1 MNARFRFQASLPR
14 ALVESGIVAFILG
27 FLVIAGLT
35 GMPEASGRDSF
46 WAHACVGLSFF
57 AALVMALRL
66 KRWPGTRRQQLP
78 RELETALAVVAVSAA
93 GLLVAAGVS
102 RLVMGP
108 LGPGAGGSTLL
119 PLIVGAWAVWT
130 FGHYLITTRGLV
142 ALWSSWD
149 RLRRRRLVWS
159 IAHTQFLF
167 VLVIAAL
174 LAVVVTAF
182 GGSWHS
188 NGFANDGGHFLSAV
202 LIQIVGRVVPALA
215 TFVFGLLVIFLI
227 GVVPAFMI
235 SYFVLRR
242 TTARIETLAQAA
254 NDRRGGDLDVRV
266 TVEGEDEVANLQSDF
281 NAMVDELGA
290 AIHDLEQQRDAV
302 ARLLDDRR
310 GLIASVSHELRTPV
324 ATLRGYL
331 ESGIEHWNGA
341 PPATLK
347 QDMAIMLRETTHLQR
362 MIDDLFLLSRAE
374 VGKLP
379 LTTAP
384 VEIEPVLQHVARIFA
399 PRAWEHGRVEVT
411 AQVDAAESLPSVL
424 ADPERLDQVL
434 RNLVSNAVRHT
445 PPGGLVLL
453 RARQSS
459 DWIDIEVKD
468 TGEGIAPADLP
479 HVWDR
484 FYRAGDARERD
495 RGGAGL
501 GLALVKELTEAMHG
515 TVEVESVPGQGS
527 SFSLHLPIA
536 SGPASDPH
544 PQPTQS
550 RDRAAVE
557 PSAAVA
563 GGAAAAGDP
572 TV

>member
-1 MNARFRFQASLPR
+1 MTSRFRFQASLPR

-35 GMPEASGRDSF
+35 GMPDARSRDAL
-46 WAHACVGLSFF
+46 WAHACVGLAFF
-57 AALVMALRL
+57 AALVVALRL
-66 KRWPGTRRQQLP
+66 RRWPGSRRQQIM
-78 RELETALAVVAVSAA
+78 REVATGLAVAVVSVA
-93 GLLVAAGVS
+93 GLLAAAGVS
-102 RLVMGP
+102 RLAVGS
-108 LGPGAGGSTLL
+108 LGPGSDGVTLL
-119 PLIVGAWAVWT
+119 PLIVGAWAVWSL
-130 FGHYLITTRGLV
+130 GHYLICTRGLV

-159 IAHTQFLF
+159 IAHVQFLV
-167 VLVIAAL
+167 VLVIAAF
-174 LAVVVTAF
+174 LAVVFTAF

-202 LIQIVGRVVPALA
+202 LIQVVGRVVPALGA
-215 TFVFGLLVIFLI
+215 FVFGLLVTFLI
-227 GVVPAFMI
+227 GVVPAFII
-235 SYFVLRR
+235 SYVVLRR
-242 TTARIETLAQAA
+242 TTARIETLALAA
-254 NDRRGGDLDVRV
+254 NARRAGDLDVRV
-266 TVEGEDEVANLQSDF
+266 TVEGEDEVANLQTDF
-281 NAMVDELGA
+281 NAMVDDLGA

-302 ARLLDDRR
+302 ARLLEDRR

-362 MIDDLFLLSRAE
+362 MIEDLFLLSRAE

-379 LTTAP
+379 LTAAP
-384 VEIEPVLQHVARIFA
+384 VEVEPVLQHVARIFA

-411 AQVDAAESLPSVL
+411 AQGDTPESLSPVL

-453 RARQSS
+453 QARQVG
-459 DWIDIEVKD
+459 DRIEIEVKD
-468 TGEGIAPADLP
+468 TGEGIDPEDLP

-495 RGGAGL
+495 RGGVGL
-501 GLALVKELTEAMHG
+501 GLALVKELTEAMEG
-515 TVEVESVPGQGS
+515 SVEVESVPGQGS
-527 SFSLHLPIA
+527 SFRLTLPVAPGSA
-536 SGPASDPH
+536 SYEQPA
-544 PQPTQS
+544 QP
-550 RDRAAVE
+550 RDRVAVE
-557 PSAAVA
+557 QVTFKVS
-563 GGAAAAGDP
+563 
-572 TV
+572 